1 MFNNFISNIRFR
13 ELLTCIM
20 LGFLLSVQHAYAQK
34 PPDGV
39 LALRPEGYAY
49 ADYPGIFS
57 PFDDDGITIEIWFY
71 ITEAFPPE
79 GMERERWVLIAKP
92 GCYSIRIGVGN
103 MSMGLPDPEGT
114 IYIEYNLYAV
124 RGSFTTG
131 LPLIPGDPDYPLDR
145 WVYTAFQIKGVA
157 FAQRAIF
164 LDKKIIVHG
173 DNAASGTFADTSD
186 PLFVGGRP
194 GYSSLKGWVDEMH
207 ISKGW
212 RYGAHELN
220 INPQRRFQA
229 DHQTVALWHFDE
241 GAWAANYAD
250 SWVHGYTLLT
260 SGLDRTISVDND
272 GKLAT
277 KWGHIKHRCP

>member
-13 ELLTCIM
+13 ELLTCLI
-20 LGFLLSVQHAYAQK
+20 LGLFLSVQHASAQK

-49 ADYPGIFS
+49 ADYPSIFS
-57 PFDDDGITIEIWFY
+57 PFDDDGMTIEIWFY
-71 ITEAFPPE
+71 ITEAFPPK

-103 MSMGLPDPEGT
+103 MAMGLPDPRGTVYIQYT
-114 IYIEYNLYAV
+114 IYDDNG
-124 RGSFTTG
+124 GSSTTT
-131 LPLIPGDPDYPLDR
+131 PSWMPWVPDYPLDR
-145 WVYTAFQIKGVA
+145 WVYTAYQIKGVA
-157 FAQRAIF
+157 FAQEAIF

-173 DNAASGTFADTSD
+173 DNAASGPFADTSD

-194 GYSSLKGWVDEMH
+194 GYNSLKGWVDEIR

-212 RYGAHELN
+212 RYGAHEIN
-220 INPQRRFQA
+220 IDPPRRFQA
-229 DHQTVALWHFDE
+229 DQQTVALWHFDE
-241 GAWAANYAD
+241 GARASNYAD

-260 SGLDRTISVDND
+260 SGISVDND

-277 KWGHIKHRCP
+277 TWGHIKHRRP